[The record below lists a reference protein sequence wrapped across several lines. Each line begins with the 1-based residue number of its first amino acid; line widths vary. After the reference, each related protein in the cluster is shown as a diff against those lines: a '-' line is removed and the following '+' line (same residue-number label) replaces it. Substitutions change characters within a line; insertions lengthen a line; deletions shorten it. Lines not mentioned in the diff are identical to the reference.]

1 MIYAP
6 IRYVMAPQVETYL
19 EIASQLKVELGD
31 FMAGFDLVGQED
43 KGKPLIDFVPV
54 FLEKLNGSDMKLFF
68 HAGETD
74 WQGQATDFN
83 LFDAILLNATRIGHG
98 YAITKH
104 PAAKKWRLK
113 KVLP

>member
-1 MIYAP
+1 
-6 IRYVMAPQVETYL
+6 MAPQVETYL

-54 FLEKLNGSDMKLFF
+54 FLEKLNGSNLKLFF

-74 WQGQATDFN
+74 WWVSFSPFSLPFHLPVLYKNDCSSSVN
-83 LFDAILLNATRIGHG
+83 ILESCLTIHFH
-98 YAITKH
+98 ITSKYFEI
-104 PAAKKWRLK
+104 WC
-113 KVLP
+113 VT